1 MEESTGMQVR
11 TAISNLVTAR
21 SKMKANETAMAQAR
35 KAYDIMKARYTGGAG
50 TILELNSSQLQ
61 LTQAQLNYTQA
72 IYDYLAAEADYE
84 KIIGL
89 DYVPETERTDSVSGA
104 DYSENK

>member
-21 SKMKANETAMAQAR
+21 SKMKANEPAMAQAR
-35 KAYDIMKARYTGGAG
+35 KAYDIMNARYTGGAG

-61 LTQAQLNYTQA
+61 LTQAQLNYSQA
-72 IYDYLAAEADYE
+72 IFDYLTAKAEYDRIVGKE
-84 KIIGL
+84 K
-89 DYVPETERTDSVSGA
+89 
-104 DYSENK
+104 